1 MINWVLRGV
10 ILLWAAFFAL
20 LGVRGILNPGVYAD
34 TFGLVVDGAATN
46 TIRADLSSFFLVS
59 AGAAALGALVP
70 GWLRALLVP
79 AALYGTALTGRLFGM
94 ASGDVVS
101 GGIAQAMIIEA
112 LTVALMLGSWW
123 ILSRPAVQPMIGV
136 PDAVDAPPPV
146 H

>member
-10 ILLWAAFFAL
+10 ILLWAAFFGL

-79 AALYGTALTGRLFGM
+79 SALYGTALVGRLFGM
-94 ASGDVVS
+94 ASGDMVS

-112 LTVALMLGSWW
+112 LSVALMLGSWW
-123 ILSRPAVQPMIGV
+123 ILSRPSVVDEPVSDGV
-136 PDAVDAPPPV
+136 VPPQA
-146 H
+146 